1 MLSALLAMVQ
11 GNLYHYSPPPPS
23 SVAHKSTALFHLS
36 GRTRFKDL
44 KKRQGEDLEE
54 EHKPSNKG
62 KIKVE
67 ITAQCE

>member
-1 MLSALLAMVQ
+1 
-11 GNLYHYSPPPPS
+11 
-23 SVAHKSTALFHLS
+23 VAHKSTALFHLS